1 MESRGQV
8 VYTMLLPPHSL
19 EGLKLKLQYFGHL
32 MRRANSLERPW
43 RWERLRAEGEGNNRG
58 WDGWMVLPT
67 QWTWAWANSG
77 SWWWTGKPGV
87 MDRETWRAAVYGV
100 AKSRIWPSDG
110 TAATLLCA
118 FLAVGSY
125 CLLNGLINIHSC
137 LSRPD
142 AQLPFWD
149 LLSLPSWVSSRL
161 LDPTLFLSLDFSF
174 TLF

>member
-1 MESRGQV
+1 MESRGRV

-19 EGLKLKLQYFGHL
+19 EGLKLKRQYFGHL
-32 MRRANSLERPW
+32 MRRADSSEKTLTLGRVEGSRRREQQRMRWLDGITNSMDMSLSKL
-43 RWERLRAEGEGNNRG
+43 WEL
-58 WDGWMVLPT
+58 
-67 QWTWAWANSG
+67 
-77 SWWWTGKPGV
+77 V
-87 MDRETWRAAVYGV
+87 MDKETWRAAVYGV
-100 AKSRIWPSDG
+100 ANSQTWLSDWM
-110 TAATLLCA
+110 TATLLCE
-118 FLAVGSY
+118 FLAIWSF
-125 CLLNGLINIHSC
+125 CLLNGLIHIHLC